1 MLMDALRWIRQAGI
15 DIHEVGVQ
23 YATTEGARVDSV
35 LEVLGGRGP
44 TRFAVEERIRAPY
57 PNELRNL
64 QAHRAALEPLG
75 HALLIVPFVSEPLG
89 VALVHAGW
97 SWADAY
103 GNFDLRGPDLLLRQR
118 HTAKAPA
125 VRKKTLP
132 QGSGSLAIIRAL
144 VTFGEREEEEG
155 AATSL
160 AAQARVSQPRAS
172 QVLRQLQ
179 DLGLVERTGRGRWRP
194 DREALLD
201 RFLAEYSGPR
211 GSEQFLY
218 SLDSPT
224 NAAIAAAKAR
234 DARTALV
241 VSADVGPDLVEAW
254 RRPSVVVM
262 YTKRGLDGR
271 TLGLVEAHGYEDAN
285 VIVRSPEDQSV
296 FPVPEFVAEVGG
308 VDIPL
313 ADPTQMIWD
322 LRQLGG
328 ADRMEAAGV
337 LREWLLRRP

>member
-64 QAHRAALEPLG
+64 EAHRAALEPLG

-234 DARTALV
+234 DARTPSSYRPTSAPILWRHGGGQAWWSCTQNAVSTDAHSALLKHMGTRTRT
-241 VSADVGPDLVEAW
+241 SSCGA
-254 RRPSVVVM
+254 RRTSRSSPCQNSSPRWVALT
-262 YTKRGLDGR
+262 YHSP
-271 TLGLVEAHGYEDAN
+271 TLH
-285 VIVRSPEDQSV
+285 R
-296 FPVPEFVAEVGG
+296 
-308 VDIPL
+308 
-313 ADPTQMIWD
+313 
-322 LRQLGG
+322 
-328 ADRMEAAGV
+328 
-337 LREWLLRRP
+337 